1 MYLARIGDFV
11 REFRKHSPDI
21 AILFDA
27 PNTQDACTMYVS
39 LPDRQID
46 VAISEK
52 SDRISVVPMHIL
64 WSDVGTWDR
73 IYSVSNLDAERNTL
87 RGDVVIEDVT
97 NSLLWNMDSDR
108 LLVVEGMEDVVV
120 VQTKES
126 TYIAPRSKPSKIKK
140 LLQKIPFEKQ

>member
-11 REFRKHSPDI
+11 REFYKHSPDI

-27 PNTQDACTMYVS
+27 PNIQEAYMMYAG

-73 IYSVSNLDAERNTL
+73 IYSVSNLDVEHNTF

-97 NSLLWNMDSDR
+97 NSLLWNMDSNR

-126 TYIAPRSKPSKIKK
+126 TYITPRSKPSKIKK